1 MHRYSTA
8 ELIEL
13 ATDRLDVDALPLGE
27 LRDLAVDV
35 FSLAVELRD
44 ALDVDLDAQDDFID
58 QWGVDDVD
66 DDDDDDES

>member
-1 MHRYSTA
+1 MHRYSPA

-35 FSLAVELRD
+35 FSLAAELRE
-44 ALDVDLDAQDDFID
+44 ALDVDLDAQDDFVD
-58 QWGVDDVD
+58 QWGVNEDEEDEDVD
-66 DDDDDDES
+66 D